1 MGSRRRE
8 QVSPEVALARRV
20 AERRDLN
27 DLRQGHIDT
36 VCARYWEV
44 VSGIAHSVLYYAE
57 ADAQDAVSQTYE
69 RLIKEWTRGKQYKAP
84 IAVVVHTVAKWE
96 SRDVAHKRHSH
107 FDRLAPMED
116 LERFQAPDAFSEIEA
131 IDWME
136 SIFANLP
143 PRDRQVMEL
152 RYLEA
157 MPPAHIAEYLG
168 IAPNA
173 EYQAHNRAL
182 KAIRLIESA

>member
-1 MGSRRRE
+1 MGSRR
-8 QVSPEVALARRV
+8 QSVSPEVALARRV
-20 AERRDLN
+20 AEKRDRN
-27 DLRQGHIDT
+27 DLRCDRADL
-36 VCARYWEV
+36 VCARYFEV
-44 VSGIAHSVLYYAE
+44 VTGIAHSVLPYAY
-57 ADAQDAVSQTYE
+57 ADAQDAVSITFE
-69 RLIKEWTRGKQYKAP
+69 RLLAEWARNKQYKAP
-84 IAVVVHTVAKWE
+84 IAVVVHTVARWE
-96 SRDVAHKRHSH
+96 ARGVSNKRYAHNEKMVPVEYIA
-107 FDRLAPMED
+107 DYA
-116 LERFQAPDAFSEIEA
+116 APDAFRELEA

-168 IAPNA
+168 IEPNA

>member
-27 DLRQGHIDT
+27 DLRQGHIDK

-107 FDRLAPMED
+107 F
-116 LERFQAPDAFSEIEA
+116 SEIEA

-173 EYQAHNRAL
+173 EYQAHNRAI